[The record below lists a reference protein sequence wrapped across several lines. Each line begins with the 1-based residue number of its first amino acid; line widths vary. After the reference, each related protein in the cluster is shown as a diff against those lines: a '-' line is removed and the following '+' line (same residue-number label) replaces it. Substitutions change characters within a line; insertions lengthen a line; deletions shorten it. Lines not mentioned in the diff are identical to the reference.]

1 MVMEVDLEPDTMLDS
16 VVNYGGKLATV
27 VNKTTGDLP
36 MPESKPGRGSL
47 LAGGVAAL
55 LASACCLGPL
65 VLVVLGFSG
74 AWIGNLTALE
84 PYRPWFLAA
93 ALVAMVFAWRQ
104 LYRPARACEPG
115 DVCAAPRVHG
125 AYKAAF
131 WFVALLIAIAAV
143 FPYVLPLFY

>member
-1 MVMEVDLEPDTMLDS
+1 
-16 VVNYGGKLATV
+16 
-27 VNKTTGDLP
+27 
-36 MPESKPGRGSL
+36 MPASKSGRSSL

-55 LASACCLGPL
+55 LASACCVGPL

-84 PYRPWFLAA
+84 PYRPWFLVA

-104 LYRPARACEPG
+104 LYRPARACDPD

-125 AYKAAF
+125 AYRAAF
-131 WFVALLIAIAAV
+131 WLVALLIAIAAV